1 MESFASS
8 DKLFENREFD
18 KGLEELKK
26 RRDNDELSCELL
38 WRMCRFCHELSTTMT
53 GEQRRKI
60 LIEGRDYGL
69 QAMDLDPSSFLAA
82 KWAAIMFGL
91 VVDQLSTKEKIN
103 EGGKLKDMLDKALE
117 LEPTD
122 FALLHLRARFSFTIA
137 NLSWVERKAASLL
150 YSEVPK
156 ATIDDALADFEAAYD
171 QHADWIEN
179 LLFLSKCH
187 LAKKEKKEAR
197 QLLNKAIELPKESS
211 NDEKFITECK
221 ALLQKC

>member
-8 DKLFENREFD
+8 DKLFENREFA
-18 KGLEELKK
+18 KGFEELKK
-26 RRDNDELSCELL
+26 RQENGEQSCELL
-38 WRMCRFCHELSTTMT
+38 WRMCRFCHELSTTMA
-53 GEQRRKI
+53 GEQQRQT

-69 QAMDLDPSSFLAA
+69 QAMDLDPTSFPAA
-82 KWAAIMFGL
+82 KWTAIMFGL

-137 NLSWVERKAASLL
+137 NLSWLERKAASVL

-156 ATIDDALADFEAAYD
+156 ATIDDALADFEAAYK

-187 LAKKEKKEAR
+187 IAKKEKKEAR
-197 QLLNKAIELPKESS
+197 QLLNKAIELPTESS
-211 NDEKFITECK
+211 NDKQFITECK